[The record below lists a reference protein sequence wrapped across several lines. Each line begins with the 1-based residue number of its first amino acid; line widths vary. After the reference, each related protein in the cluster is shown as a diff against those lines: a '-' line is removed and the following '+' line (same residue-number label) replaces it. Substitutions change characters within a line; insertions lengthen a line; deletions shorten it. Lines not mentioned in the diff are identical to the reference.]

1 MQTLSAQLVSKF
13 GKGYNYRTLYRMLH
27 FYEFFPDE
35 NILTTV
41 LSKLSWSH
49 ILEILKLKEPIKR
62 EFYITMCSNE
72 GWSVREL
79 SSRIDSMLFERTA
92 ISKKPEETINDLKK
106 LRVEKEMSIN
116 LFLKDPY
123 MLDFLGLKDT
133 FNESDLEAAILVDY
147 KNLY

>member
-1 MQTLSAQLVSKF
+1 
-13 GKGYNYRTLYRMLH
+13 
-27 FYEFFPDE
+27 
-35 NILTTV
+35 
-41 LSKLSWSH
+41 
-49 ILEILKLKEPIKR
+49 
-62 EFYITMCSNE
+62 
-72 GWSVREL
+72 
-79 SSRIDSMLFERTA
+79 MLFERTA